1 MFLHVIRHVLTVG
14 KGVIV
19 TVPEISLTPQTL
31 AVFTAAFGDTVAVFH
46 SGLSVG
52 ERMDEWKR
60 VRTGRAKIVVGTR
73 SAVFAPVQNLGAH
86 RHGRGAGEYV

>member
-1 MFLHVIRHVLTVG
+1 MSFAMCLLLA

-73 SAVFAPVQNLGAH
+73 SAVFAPVQNLGLIVMDEEQ
-86 RHGRGAGEYV
+86 GEYV